1 MSIQKHS
8 GTLNNVLK
16 LSGLE
21 AKSHELLEFC
31 AFNIPCFALNFAR
44 TIDFRTWYCS
54 CYEQ

>member
-31 AFNIPCFALNFAR
+31 AFNIPCFALNFVS